1 MNATPSILPAKSR
14 LLYPFDRK
22 KLVKV
27 LFEVAIFRHT
37 KGEMRSI
44 LTYVSNFA
52 LKYNAKRALQRD
64 FSTRFWGGEFKT
76 CELCKTGAYL
86 QYVRILRRSVTQKSP
101 ARSDFRPTWPH

>member
-1 MNATPSILPAKSR
+1 MEKAQLMLRLPFLPAKSR

-52 LKYNAKRALQRD
+52 LKYNAKRALQKD
-64 FSTRFWGGEFKT
+64 F
-76 CELCKTGAYL
+76 
-86 QYVRILRRSVTQKSP
+86 
-101 ARSDFRPTWPH
+101 